1 METSEQP
8 AWLSSAAYLAA
19 SAALAALLLSQLD
32 AGGWTFAAAL
42 VGTLAALSAAATT
55 WPRRRLPE
63 QVEVAT
69 PPAADIGFRA
79 ALEGLPDPVLIVE
92 GGEAADFAQR
102 RILFANA
109 EARTFLRI
117 TGSGDALVSALRDP
131 EALEAIDEAI
141 YGRTSREVAYEPA
154 GAQDRFWRI
163 SAAPLPSDGLARPL
177 AVVRFRDET
186 DSQRMER
193 MRADFLANA
202 SHELKTPLASL
213 QGFIETLKGHARHD
227 ERARDRFLDIMAS
240 QTARMSRMIADLL
253 SLSRIELSEH
263 IAPHGQAD
271 VALAATDV
279 VDALAPLLGQHEA
292 RVEISRGEAATV
304 VGDRDQIIQV
314 LQNLTENAVRYSPKG
329 SVVDLKIEND
339 QTLSQAQASARPDA
353 ARLAILT
360 PDRDEAVRYVVV
372 RICDQGRGLARE
384 HLPRLTERF
393 YRVEGQKSGESP
405 GTGLGLSIVKHIVNR
420 HKGGLVVESAP
431 GKGTVFTVYIPEARP
446 GRVIEPRSPGNKTV
460 IEPS

>member
-1 METSEQP
+1 MLSEM
-8 AWLSSAAYLAA
+8 
-19 SAALAALLLSQLD
+19 D
-32 AGGWTFAAAL
+32 AGGWTFAASL
-42 VGTLAALSAAATT
+42 VGAVASLAAAAAT
-55 WPRRRLPE
+55 WPRRASPE
-63 QVEVAT
+63 PVETVAT
-69 PPAADIGFRA
+69 APADIGFRA

-92 GGEAADFAQR
+92 GGEADDYAQR
-102 RILFANA
+102 RVLFANA
-109 EARTFLRI
+109 AARALLKVSGT
-117 TGSGDALVSALRDP
+117 GDALVTALRDP

-141 YGRTSREVAYEPA
+141 YGRTAGEVAYEPA

-163 SAAPLPSDGLARPL
+163 SAAPLASEAVLPL

-240 QTARMSRMIADLL
+240 QTARMSRMITDLL

-263 IAPHGQAD
+263 IAPHGRAD
-271 VALAATDV
+271 VALAASDV
-279 VDALAPLLGQHEA
+279 VDALAPLLAGQDAKIEVA
-292 RVEISRGEAATV
+292 GPGEATV

-314 LQNLTENAVRYSPKG
+314 IQNLTENAVRYSPRG
-329 SVVDLKIEND
+329 STVALSIEPER
-339 QTLSQAQASARPDA
+339 TLAEAQSPARPEA

-360 PDRDEAVRYVVV
+360 PDRDEGARYVVV
-372 RICDQGRGLARE
+372 RIADRGRGLERE

-393 YRVEGQKSGESP
+393 YRVEGQKSGASP

-420 HKGGLVVESAP
+420 HQGGLIVESLP
-431 GKGTVFTVYIPEARP
+431 GEGTVFSVYIPQPRP
-446 GRVIEPRSPGNKTV
+446 RAVTETRSHSNRTV
-460 IEPS
+460 T

>member
-1 METSEQP
+1 MLSEM
-8 AWLSSAAYLAA
+8 
-19 SAALAALLLSQLD
+19 D
-32 AGGWTFAAAL
+32 AGGWTFAASL
-42 VGTLAALSAAATT
+42 VGAVASLAAAAAT
-55 WPRRRLPE
+55 WPRRASPE
-63 QVEVAT
+63 PVETVAT
-69 PPAADIGFRA
+69 APADIGFRA

-92 GGEAADFAQR
+92 GGEADDYAQR
-102 RILFANA
+102 RVLFANA
-109 EARTFLRI
+109 AARALLKVSGT
-117 TGSGDALVSALRDP
+117 GDALVTALRDP

-141 YGRTSREVAYEPA
+141 YGRTAGEVAYEPA

-163 SAAPLPSDGLARPL
+163 SAAPLASEAVLPL

-213 QGFIETLKGHARHD
+213 QGFIETLKGHARDD

-240 QTARMSRMIADLL
+240 QTARMSRMITDLL

-263 IAPHGQAD
+263 IAPHGRAD
-271 VALAATDV
+271 VALAASDV
-279 VDALAPLLGQHEA
+279 VDALAPLLAGQDAKIEVA
-292 RVEISRGEAATV
+292 GPSEATV

-314 LQNLTENAVRYSPKG
+314 IQNLTENAVRYSPRG
-329 SVVDLKIEND
+329 STVSLSIEPER
-339 QTLSQAQASARPDA
+339 TLAEAQSPARPEA

-360 PDRDEAVRYVVV
+360 PDRDEGARYVVV
-372 RICDQGRGLARE
+372 RIADRGRGLERE

-393 YRVEGQKSGESP
+393 YRVEGQKSGASP

-420 HKGGLVVESAP
+420 HQGGLIVESQP
-431 GKGTVFTVYIPEARP
+431 GEGTVFSVYIPQPRP
-446 GRVIEPRSPGNKTV
+446 RAVTETRSHSNRTV
-460 IEPS
+460 T

>member
-1 METSEQP
+1 MAASSQP
-8 AWLSSAAYLAA
+8 AWLTSAAFAA
-19 SAALAALLLSQLD
+19 AGAALAAVMLSEME
-32 AGGWTFAAAL
+32 AAGWTFAASL
-42 VGTLAALSAAATT
+42 VGTIAALAATAQT
-55 WPRRRLPE
+55 WPRRGSPE
-63 QVEVAT
+63 PVEAVAP
-69 PPAADIGFRA
+69 PPADFGFRA

-92 GGEAADFAQR
+92 GGEAEDFAQR
-102 RILFANA
+102 RVLFANA
-109 EARTFLRI
+109 EARALLKVS
-117 TGSGDALVSALRDP
+117 GAGDALVTALRDP

-141 YGRTSREVAYEPA
+141 YGRTAREVAYEPA

-163 SAAPLPSDGLARPL
+163 SAAPLASEAVRPL

-213 QGFIETLKGHARHD
+213 QGFIETLKGHARDD

-263 IAPHGQAD
+263 IAPNGRAD
-271 VALAATDV
+271 VALATSDV
-279 VDALAPLLGQHEA
+279 VDALAPLLAGHDA
-292 RVEISRGEAATV
+292 RIEVAGSGEAIV

-314 LQNLTENAVRYSPKG
+314 IQNLTENAVRYSPKG
-329 SVVDLKIEND
+329 SAVALSIDTGR
-339 QTLSQAQASARPDA
+339 TLSEAQTPARPEA

-360 PDRDEAVRYVVV
+360 PDRDEAARYVVV
-372 RICDQGRGLARE
+372 RIADRGRGLERE

-420 HKGGLVVESAP
+420 HKGGLVVESLP
-431 GKGTVFTVYIPEARP
+431 GEGTVFSVYIPQPR
-446 GRVIEPRSPGNKTV
+446 PRSVTESRTPGNKTV
-460 IEPS
+460 TEAS

>member
-1 METSEQP
+1 MSSPTQP
-8 AWLSSAAYLAA
+8 AWISNAAFTAA
-19 SAALAALLLSQLD
+19 AAALGAVMLSELE
-32 AGGWTFAAAL
+32 AGGWTFAASL
-42 VGTLAALSAAATT
+42 VGALASLAAAAAT
-55 WPRRRLPE
+55 WPRRSE
-63 QVEVAT
+63 DA
-69 PPAADIGFRA
+69 PAPAAPAPADIGFRA

-92 GGEAADFAQR
+92 GGEAEDFARR

-109 EARTFLRI
+109 EARSLLKV
-117 TGSGDALVSALRDP
+117 SEEGDPLVAALRDP

-141 YGRTSREVAYEPA
+141 YGRAAREVAYEPA

-163 SAAPLPSDGLARPL
+163 SAAPLPSESAAHPL

-213 QGFIETLKGHARHD
+213 QGFIETLKGHARND

-263 IAPHGQAD
+263 IAPNGRAD
-271 VALAATDV
+271 VTLAASDV
-279 VDALAPLLGQHEA
+279 VDALAPLLADHEA
-292 RVEISRGEAATV
+292 RVDIVSGGEAMVA
-304 VGDRDQIIQV
+304 GDRDQIIQV
-314 LQNLTENAVRYSPKG
+314 IQNLTENAVRYSPRG
-329 SVVDLKIEND
+329 SAVVVSVEPGR
-339 QTLSQAQASARPDA
+339 TLAEAQAPARPQA

-360 PDRDEAVRYVVV
+360 PDRDETARYVLV
-372 RICDQGRGLARE
+372 RIADRGRGLARE

-420 HKGGLVVESAP
+420 HKGGLVVESQL
-431 GKGTVFTVYIPEARP
+431 GEGTVFSVYIPQPRP
-446 GRVIEPRSPGNKTV
+446 RGVTEPRGPGNKTV

>member
-1 METSEQP
+1 VTTPSQP
-8 AWLSSAAYLAA
+8 AWLSSAAFAA
-19 SAALAALLLSQLD
+19 TAAALAAVMLSETD
-32 AGGWTFAAAL
+32 AGGWTFAASL
-42 VGTLAALSAAATT
+42 VGAVAALAAAATT
-55 WPRRRLPE
+55 WPRRGSPE
-63 QVEVAT
+63 PVETVAT
-69 PPAADIGFRA
+69 APADIGFRA

-92 GGEAADFAQR
+92 GGEADDFAQR
-102 RILFANA
+102 RVLFANA
-109 EARTFLRI
+109 AARALLKVSGT
-117 TGSGDALVSALRDP
+117 GDALVTALRDP

-141 YGRTSREVAYEPA
+141 YGRTAGEVAYEPA

-163 SAAPLPSDGLARPL
+163 SAAPLASEAALPL

-213 QGFIETLKGHARHD
+213 QGFIETLKGHARDD

-240 QTARMSRMIADLL
+240 QTARMSRMITDLL

-263 IAPHGQAD
+263 IAPHGRAD
-271 VALAATDV
+271 VALAASDV
-279 VDALAPLLGQHEA
+279 VDALAPLLTGQDAKIEVA
-292 RVEISRGEAATV
+292 GSGEATV

-314 LQNLTENAVRYSPKG
+314 IQNLTENAVRYSPKG
-329 SVVDLKIEND
+329 STVVLSIEPGR
-339 QTLSQAQASARPDA
+339 TLAQAQAPTRPEA

-360 PDRDEAVRYVVV
+360 PDRDEGARYVVV
-372 RICDQGRGLARE
+372 RIADRGRGLERE

-393 YRVEGQKSGESP
+393 YRVEGQKSGASP

-420 HKGGLVVESAP
+420 HKGGLIVESLP
-431 GKGTVFTVYIPEARP
+431 GEGTVFSVYIPQPRP
-446 GRVIEPRSPGNKTV
+446 RAVTETRGHGNRTV
-460 IEPS
+460 T

>member
-1 METSEQP
+1 MPTTAPP
-8 AWLSSAAYLAA
+8 AWLPSAAFAA
-19 SAALAALLLSQLD
+19 AGAALAAVALNQTG
-32 AGGWTFAAAL
+32 AGGWTFAASL
-42 VGTLAALSAAATT
+42 VGALASLAAVATT
-55 WPRRRLPE
+55 WPRRSDEPTAL
-63 QVEVAT
+63 AA
-69 PPAADIGFRA
+69 PAPADIGFRA

-92 GGEAADFAQR
+92 GGEAEDFAQR
-102 RILFANA
+102 RILFANG
-109 EARTFLRI
+109 EARSLLKV
-117 TGSGDALVSALRDP
+117 SAAGDPLVTALRDP

-141 YGRTSREVAYEPA
+141 YGRATREVAYEPA

-163 SAAPLPSDGLARPL
+163 SAAPLASETAVLPL

-213 QGFIETLKGHARHD
+213 QGFIETLKGHARDD

-263 IAPHGQAD
+263 IAPHGRAD
-271 VALAATDV
+271 VTLAASDV
-279 VDALAPLLGQHEA
+279 IDALAPLLAGHEA
-292 RVEISRGEAATV
+292 RIDVAAAGEATV
-304 VGDRDQIIQV
+304 AGDRDQIIQV
-314 LQNLTENAVRYSPKG
+314 IQNLTENAVRYSPRG
-329 SVVDLKIEND
+329 STVALSIEPGRTLAEA
-339 QTLSQAQASARPDA
+339 QTPARPEA

-360 PDRDEAVRYVVV
+360 PDRDEAARYVLV
-372 RICDQGRGLARE
+372 RIADRGRGLERE

-420 HKGGLVVESAP
+420 HKGGLIVESQP
-431 GKGTVFTVYIPEARP
+431 GEGTVFSVYIPQPRP
-446 GRVIEPRSPGNKTV
+446 SGVTEPRAPSNKTV
-460 IEPS
+460 IETS

>member
-1 METSEQP
+1 MLSEI
-8 AWLSSAAYLAA
+8 
-19 SAALAALLLSQLD
+19 D
-32 AGGWTFAAAL
+32 AGAWTFAASL
-42 VGTLAALSAAATT
+42 VGAVASLAAAAAT
-55 WPRRRLPE
+55 WPRRASPE
-63 QVEVAT
+63 PVETVAT
-69 PPAADIGFRA
+69 APADIGFRA

-92 GGEAADFAQR
+92 GGEADDYAQR
-102 RILFANA
+102 RVLFANA
-109 EARTFLRI
+109 AARALLKVSGT
-117 TGSGDALVSALRDP
+117 GDALVTALRDP

-141 YGRTSREVAYEPA
+141 YGRTAGEVAYEPA

-163 SAAPLPSDGLARPL
+163 SAAPLASEAVLPL

-240 QTARMSRMIADLL
+240 QTARMSRMITDLL

-263 IAPHGQAD
+263 IAPHGRAD
-271 VALAATDV
+271 VALAASDV
-279 VDALAPLLGQHEA
+279 VDALAPLLAGQDAKIEVA
-292 RVEISRGEAATV
+292 GPSEATV

-314 LQNLTENAVRYSPKG
+314 IQNLTENAVRYSPRG
-329 SVVDLKIEND
+329 STVALSIEPER
-339 QTLSQAQASARPDA
+339 TLAEAQSPARPEA

-360 PDRDEAVRYVVV
+360 PDRDEGARYVVV
-372 RICDQGRGLARE
+372 RIADRGRGLERE

-393 YRVEGQKSGESP
+393 YRVEGQKSGASP

-420 HKGGLVVESAP
+420 HQGGLIVESLP
-431 GKGTVFTVYIPEARP
+431 GEGTVFSVYIPQPRP
-446 GRVIEPRSPGNKTV
+446 RAVTETRSHSNRTV
-460 IEPS
+460 T